1 MNASQFF
8 DALWADY
15 TAIAPMAKRLRDQ
28 VVARGEN
35 PTNDHIAFRTFDL
48 APVNLEALEK
58 HLLRLGYNRF
68 APYEFKDK
76 KLRAYGYIHP
86 EGFPR
91 VFLSELMTADFSPFL
106 QNTVKSLCAQVDPA
120 RVQEPS
126 VLWSGRLWKPVAY
139 EDYLK
144 LTEESEYA
152 GWVAAL
158 GFHANHFTI
167 SINSLK
173 TFSTIHEFADYLA
186 AEGYKLNT
194 SGGVVKG
201 TSAVLLEQ
209 GATLADVMPTEF
221 AGGEIHAIPTCYY
234 EFANRYPDPSAG
246 GKLYDG
252 FVAASA
258 DKIFES
264 TNRKT

>member
-1 MNASQFF
+1 MNANQFF
-8 DALWADY
+8 ETLWNDY
-15 TAIAPMAKRLRDQ
+15 TTIAPMAKRLRDH
-28 VVARGEN
+28 VVARGEE
-35 PTNDHIAFRTFDL
+35 PQNDHIAFRTFDL
-48 APVNLEALEK
+48 APINLAALEV
-58 HLLRLGYNRF
+58 HLLNLGYTRF

-76 KLRAYGYIHP
+76 KLKAYGYVHP
-86 EGFPR
+86 NGLPR
-91 VFLSELMTADFSPFL
+91 VFLSELVTKDFSSRL
-106 QNTVKSLCAQVDPA
+106 QQVVNALCAQVDPA
-120 RVQEPS
+120 RVQDPS
-126 VLWSGRLWKPVAY
+126 VLWSGRLWNPVSY
-139 EDYLK
+139 EDYLT

-173 TFSTIHEFADYLA
+173 TFSGIHAFAEFLE
-186 AEGYKLNT
+186 AEGYALNT
-194 SGGVVKG
+194 AGGIVKG
-201 TSAVLLEQ
+201 NPSVLLEQ
-209 GATLADVMPTEF
+209 GATMADVMPVEF
-221 AGGEIHAIPTCYY
+221 ANGEMHVIPTCYY
-234 EFANRYPDPSAG
+234 EFANRYPDATNG